1 MSSISDSRAQYSE
14 ALQLDEPRLQA
25 ATSSDQGEVFVI
37 EWLSKAE
44 QALSKADLDTI
55 KASQSAFETA
65 VLKLACPTVAF
76 GKNEDGSITVA
87 ANTAIPRPG
96 RPTRRLLARCVLLLF
111 RRIDSRSLFDFLQN
125 LVRVA
130 GEDAKGKTAER
141 EVRVAALYI
150 LGEVFGSLGQQ
161 IMSLF
166 NDIINVTQKVL
177 KQTSHPVI
185 LRYHALLALQKTL
198 NVAGKSLGDQVGKDL
213 TKALRTALSDR
224 AGAVVRG
231 CADCILAIVQHAQ
244 LITTRN
250 EVENL
255 VSPALKAIES
265 ADFVTKRALSRMI
278 AGLLAST
285 QVEQAP
291 PAPAPSK
298 KTSKKKKE
306 GAPGADDDSDDDDV
320 VVSVAAAAASAP
332 RAMMTPVGMLDQLSS
347 PFLRGS
353 ASRKTRAALLDV
365 YATLFET
372 LGSAW
377 VNTNYAIILK
387 HLIDDLPNHSRGSA
401 LTRADVLNVRT
412 SVSIILR
419 KLIGER
425 MLGEQAQVLAIQEI
439 CVDYLKKWPAVMP
452 EQQPPSKTTLTL
464 ALAEI
469 SGLLV
474 QLGSVPHQVLDA
486 AYDPLIRCLAHPS
499 HSVQI
504 QASWCLKT
512 LCQVS
517 PVHLSPTLAA
527 VLELLNRD
535 LTTLANGGGSV
546 GISQLSKRANG
557 HAKGLAALIS
567 VIPQRPLYTSFAIS
581 SKILSLAIQLLKNSG
596 NHDLSV
602 SAVEIS
608 VAWTLVGSLMSLG
621 PNFVR
626 LHLPQLLI
634 LWRNSLPKPTS
645 KDTAPGPSTRS
656 DAEWS
661 FLLHVRECTL
671 TSILAFLLHNG
682 SSLVTLDTAR
692 RIVALLSNSLAFV
705 DGLAAQNPHLLQ
717 EQTPGSDRSTL
728 SLLDREFLLRRR
740 LFQCLTVLAHNPAM
754 EPMQA
759 GLIKTTI
766 QAFADPDRYIGSS
779 AQAAIAASAGNFT
792 SVWEMADGYAF
803 GVTSLQRD
811 ADSFISD
818 PVDALRA
825 CSATARPDLLNR
837 DHVETQL
844 DALQRRPVLGAAEHD
859 ELFIYSIARAAS
871 SVPSSQDVSHF
882 GGSAEPRESASL
894 SPPGATG
901 VVDAAIQLFTALLP
915 YQERD
920 VQVAAIE
927 AMLAHTKST
936 KLDKNPGR
944 KQAIQ
949 INVAVAI
956 LGALRVATQGGTGA
970 NGKRPSGFNN
980 DRLSSAIKDLLQDAL
995 LQADPALRA
1004 AASEAYGKLA
1014 AVAGSQAL
1022 SSQVQFLVD
1031 QIVGNRD
1038 PDARAGCALA
1048 FGSVYKEVGGLAAG
1062 PLTKTIVNV
1071 LMSLSNDPHP
1081 TVHYNAL
1088 EALHVVVDSA
1098 SLSYSPY
1105 VASTLGML
1113 VKLYMLDTHEPEG
1126 GSAGSVNLRAD
1137 LPAHQAVCRV
1147 VNALI
1152 GVLGPDLQ
1160 ESARVRSLIHCLLS
1174 EFSREADPGVVVES
1188 TKALQHFGLFAAQ
1201 FVDVAAWIEQ
1211 LRQQLTG
1218 KQRTLKLAAT
1228 TAFYQL
1234 VQREALAMS
1243 RIGGDQL
1250 VEEFFGQ
1257 LDEDPKLDGARE
1269 VILSWL
1275 QKTADLAP
1283 SGWIDLC
1290 QRIMSSAPARQNAAD
1305 AASKGKELP
1314 SLATMLQD
1322 EEAAAIDLGN
1332 DTNTVKLNATGG
1344 SRWRTQLFALRCLH
1358 QVFVTVRQAGK
1369 LEHFST
1375 PPGAGEKGQASPQR
1389 RLLMSN
1395 RVVDLIRMAF
1405 TASTSANIEIRLEGL
1420 VVLRDVIESF
1430 KLARDPDFEEALL
1443 LEQHQAPIA
1452 AALTPAFLADSTPEV
1467 LAAAVQVCAVFV
1479 SSGIIKEVSR
1489 MGRILKQLVS
1499 ALDSCMQPSMT
1510 QLGDVKDLSQNA
1522 NAMLKI
1528 AVFTAWAEL
1537 QTASATQSYLVD
1549 VVKPHV
1555 ARIVPYW
1562 IACLREYAKIR
1573 SDPEMDAG
1581 GALGGPGPS
1590 INASLDS
1597 QYAGLAREVVLPYH
1611 ERSWHTILQ
1620 AVTGLLHDNDARALA
1635 AMDGE
1640 TNPATAGSN
1649 AAAPPPKVRSEPC
1662 LFFFVLYGLAFEALA
1677 TRSSNSVESVQE
1689 GKVMRI
1695 SLRAM
1700 TALSKP
1706 QMAGST
1712 LLQDTLFLELCNLWY
1727 RLVMTEPPAV
1737 QISVLETIGG
1747 MAASYGK
1754 LLLSGEDEAAAE
1766 AGKLPNEAKLSQCL
1780 RVVVCVLQ
1788 NVRTTRGSVDEKTA
1802 LLRVAYSAYIGIVG
1816 LYPKAL
1822 QEDLFAVGFYTY
1834 AELLRDETSEQ
1845 DLVGAS
1851 LSSLKDLC
1859 ERSAKSV
1866 KPNSD
1871 ILQRAIHGLL
1881 SQALQHVDDL
1891 RTRAGR
1897 IALNKTKNS
1906 LLAVVVV
1913 LTSIPINIK
1922 VSQAVAEHACY
1933 LIVQKLLTFEEEV
1946 EQWKQTA
1953 AAKGAEPQQLGEGVE
1968 EIGLTAVNCARTVVL
1983 ASSRGNASLLYCVGQ
1998 LLPGLIEFV
2007 CRAGPLIASNP
2018 ANARAGAGGAT
2029 PLTALRGA
2037 LEDVIKTM
2045 AGLISTLP
2053 SEGEFRA
2060 KALGIIL
2067 PTLLIL
2073 LSPSPAAATDL
2084 HTFTVRQLI
2093 TLAGQ
2098 HAAAFKEATASLDVE
2113 RKALLENA
2121 IRTQL
2126 GQASAG
2132 SGSAGAAGST
2142 GGQAAAKQAN
2152 SSIALKSFGS

>member
-1 MSSISDSRAQYSE
+1 MSGTPRTGGQADSQPQYAE
-14 ALQLDEPRLQA
+14 ALELDEARLQT
-25 ATSSDQGEVFVI
+25 ATTSDQGEIFVI

-44 QALSKADLDTI
+44 EALINADVETI
-55 KASQSAFETA
+55 RSAQSSFESA
-65 VLKLACPTVAF
+65 ILKLACPSVSFAKTDD
-76 GKNEDGSITVA
+76 NSITIST
-87 ANTAIPRPG
+87 NTAIPRPG
-96 RPTRRLLARCVLLLF
+96 RPTRRLLARCILVLF
-111 RRIDSRSLFDFLQN
+111 RRIDSRSLFDILQN
-125 LVRVA
+125 LIRVA
-130 GEDAKGKTAER
+130 GEDAKGKTADR

-166 NDIINVTQKVL
+166 NDIINLSQKVF
-177 KQTSHPVI
+177 KQSSHPVI
-185 LRYHALLALQKTL
+185 LRYHALLALTKTL

-213 TKALRTALSDR
+213 IKALRQGLSDR

-231 CADCILAIVQHAQ
+231 CADCLLAITHHAE
-244 LITTRN
+244 LISTRN
-250 EVENL
+250 EVEAL
-255 VSPALKAIES
+255 VSPALKAIET
-265 ADFVTKRALSRMI
+265 ADFVTKRALSRML

-285 QVEQAP
+285 QIEKVPSA
-291 PAPAPSK
+291 PAPAK
-298 KTSKKKKE
+298 KSSKKKKE
-306 GAPGADDDSDDDDV
+306 GAADDDSDDEDIV
-320 VVSVAAAAASAP
+320 PSAAAAAASAP
-332 RAMMTPVGMLDQLSS
+332 RAMMTPIGMLDQLSL
-347 PFLRGS
+347 PFLRSS
-353 ASRKTRAALLDV
+353 AGRRARAAILDV

-377 VNTNYAIILK
+377 VNANYSIILK
-387 HLIDDLPNHSRGSA
+387 HLIDDLPNHSRGSS
-401 LTRADVLNVRT
+401 LTHADVLNVRT
-412 SVSIILR
+412 GVALILR
-419 KLIGER
+419 KLVGER
-425 MLGEQAQVLAIQEI
+425 MLGEQAQVIAIQDI
-439 CVDYLKKWPAVMP
+439 CRDYLKKWPAIMP

-474 QLGSVPHQVLDA
+474 QLGSVPPQVLDA

-499 HSVQI
+499 HSVQV

-517 PVHLSPTLAA
+517 PVHLSPTLSA

-546 GISQLSKRANG
+546 GITQLSKRANG

-581 SKILSLAIQLLKNSG
+581 SKVLSLAIQLLKNSG
-596 NHDLSV
+596 NHDLNV
-602 SAVEIS
+602 STVEIS
-608 VAWTLVGSLMSLG
+608 VAWTLIGSLMSLG

-645 KDTAPGPSTRS
+645 KDMAPGPSTRS
-656 DAEWS
+656 DAEWG

-671 TSILAFLLHNG
+671 SAILAFLFHNG
-682 SSLVTLDTAR
+682 SALVTLDTAR
-692 RIVALLSNSLAFV
+692 RIVALLSNTLAFV
-705 DGLAAQNPHLLQ
+705 DGFAAQNSHLLQ
-717 EQTPGSDRSTL
+717 EYTPMADRDAP

-754 EPMQA
+754 EPMQS
-759 GLIKTTI
+759 GLLKITI

-811 ADSFISD
+811 AEAFVSD
-818 PVDALRA
+818 PVGALRA
-825 CSATARPDLLNR
+825 CDAIARPDLLNR
-837 DHVETQL
+837 DLVETQL
-844 DALQRRPVLGAAEHD
+844 DALQRRPVLGTAEHD
-859 ELFIYSIARAAS
+859 ELFVYSTPRSPTSNAS
-871 SVPSSQDVSHF
+871 LQDAGVS
-882 GGSAEPRESASL
+882 GTTSEPRESAAM
-894 SPPGATG
+894 SPPAATG

-915 YQERD
+915 YQEREA
-920 VQVAAIE
+920 QVVAIE
-927 AMLAHTKST
+927 TMLANTKST

-949 INVAVAI
+949 VNVVVAI

-970 NGKRPSGFNN
+970 NGKRPGGFNN
-980 DRLSSAIKDLLQDAL
+980 DRLSSSIKDLLQDAL
-995 LQADPALRA
+995 LQTDPALRA

-1048 FGSVYKEVGGLAAG
+1048 FGAVYKEVGGLAAG

-1088 EALHVVVDSA
+1088 EALHVVIDSA

-1160 ESARVRSLIHCLLS
+1160 ESIRVRSLIHRLLS
-1174 EFSREADPGVVVES
+1174 EFSRESDPGVVVEA
-1188 TKALQHFGLFAAQ
+1188 TKALQHFGLFAAD
-1201 FVDVAAWIEQ
+1201 FIDVGEWIQQ
-1211 LRQQLTG
+1211 LHRQLTG
-1218 KQRTLKLAAT
+1218 KQRTLKLASIN
-1228 TAFYQL
+1228 AFYQL

-1250 VEEFFGQ
+1250 VEEFFAQ
-1257 LDEDPKLDGARE
+1257 IDEDPKLAGTRE

-1290 QRIMSSAPARQNAAD
+1290 QRIMSSAPPRQTAAD
-1305 AASKGKELP
+1305 ATGKGRDALP

-1332 DTNTVKLNATGG
+1332 ETNVVKLNATGG

-1375 PPGAGEKGQASPQR
+1375 PPGAGVKGQASQQR

-1430 KLARDPDFEEALL
+1430 KLARDPDFEDALL

-1479 SSGIIKEVSR
+1479 SSGVVKEVSR

-1555 ARIVPYW
+1555 PRIVPYW

-1581 GALGGPGPS
+1581 GAADGPGPS

-1611 ERSWHTILQ
+1611 ERSWYMILQ
-1620 AVTGLLHDNDARALA
+1620 AVTGLLHDSDARALA

-1640 TNPATAGSN
+1640 TAPATTASN
-1649 AAAPPPKVRSEPC
+1649 ATANNARSEPC

-1677 TRSSNSVESVQE
+1677 TRSSSSAESLHE
-1689 GKVMRI
+1689 STVMRI

-1700 TALSKP
+1700 TSLSRP
-1706 QMAGST
+1706 QVAGSA
-1712 LLQDTLFLELCNLWY
+1712 LLQDTLFSELCNLWY

-1737 QISVLETIGG
+1737 QVSVLETIGG

-1754 LLLSGEDEAAAE
+1754 LLLSADDQAAAE
-1766 AGKLPNEAKLSQCL
+1766 AGRLPNEAKLSQCL

-1788 NVRTTRGSVDEKTA
+1788 NVRTTRGSVEEKTA
-1802 LLRVAYSAYIGIVG
+1802 LLRVAYSALIGIVG

-1834 AELLRDETSEQ
+1834 AEMLKDETSEQ
-1845 DLVGAS
+1845 DLVSPSLGA
-1851 LSSLKDLC
+1851 LKDLC

-1871 ILQRAIHGLL
+1871 VLQRAIHGFL
-1881 SQALQHVDDL
+1881 SQALQHVEDL
-1891 RTRAGR
+1891 RTRDGR

-1906 LLAVVVV
+1906 LLATVVV
-1913 LTSIPINIK
+1913 LTSIPVNVK

-1933 LIVQKLLTFEEEV
+1933 LIVQKVLQFEEEV
-1946 EQWKQTA
+1946 EQSMQTSQEV
-1953 AAKGAEPQQLGEGVE
+1953 GAGVQE
-1968 EIGLTAVNCARTVVL
+1968 VGLTAVNCARTVVL
-1983 ASSRGNASLLYCVGQ
+1983 ASSRGNAALLYCVGQ

-2007 CRAGPLIASNP
+2007 CRAGPVVVGS
-2018 ANARAGAGGAT
+2018 GAKVGTSGAMVV
-2029 PLTALRGA
+2029 LKGA
-2037 LEDVIKTM
+2037 VEDVIKTF
-2045 AGLISTLP
+2045 AGLIAVLP
-2053 SEGEFRA
+2053 NEGEFRA
-2060 KALGIIL
+2060 KALAIVL
-2067 PTLLIL
+2067 PTLVVL
-2073 LSPSPAAATDL
+2073 LSPNAVTEL

-2098 HAAAFKEATASLDVE
+2098 HAAAFKEATASLDAE
-2113 RKALLENA
+2113 RRALLESA
-2121 IRTQL
+2121 IRAQL
-2126 GQASAG
+2126 GQSAG
-2132 SGSAGAAGST
+2132 GNAAGAAG
-2142 GGQAAAKQAN
+2142 GAAAGKQPA

>member
-1 MSSISDSRAQYSE
+1 MQSALRAGAEIESQAQYAE
-14 ALQLDEPRLQA
+14 ALELDESRLQS
-25 ATSSDQGEVFVI
+25 ATTSDQGEIFVI

-44 QALSKADLDTI
+44 QALTKADVDTI
-55 KASQSAFETA
+55 RSYQNSFESAI
-65 VLKLACPTVAF
+65 LKLACPSVSF
-76 GKNEDGSITVA
+76 GKTDDMAIVITSNA
-87 ANTAIPRPG
+87 AIPRPG
-96 RPTRRLLARCVLLLF
+96 RPTRRLLARCILVLF
-111 RRIDSRSLFDFLQN
+111 RRIDSRSLFDILQN
-125 LVRVA
+125 LIRVA
-130 GEDAKGKTAER
+130 AEDAKGKTPER

-166 NDIINVTQKVL
+166 NEIINLTQRVF

-185 LRYHALLALQKTL
+185 LRYHALITLQKTL

-213 TKALRTALSDR
+213 IKALRQGLSDR

-231 CADCILAIVQHAQ
+231 SADCILAIVLHAQ
-244 LITTRN
+244 LITTRT
-250 EVENL
+250 EVETL

-265 ADFVTKRALSRMI
+265 ADFVTKRALSRML

-285 QVEQAP
+285 QIEQAP
-291 PAPAPSK
+291 PASVPAK
-298 KTSKKKKE
+298 KSSKKKKE
-306 GAPGADDDSDDDDV
+306 GTADDDSDDEDPIP
-320 VVSVAAAAASAP
+320 SAAAAAASAP
-332 RAMMTPVGMLDQLSS
+332 RAMLTPIGMLDQLSL

-353 ASRKTRAALLDV
+353 TGSKGRSALLDV

-372 LGSAW
+372 LGSSWINA
-377 VNTNYAIILK
+377 NYAVILK
-387 HLIDDLPNHSRGSA
+387 HLIDDLPNHYRGSS

-412 SVSIILR
+412 GVSLILR

-439 CVDYLKKWPAVMP
+439 CRDYLRKWPALMP
-452 EQQPPSKTTLTL
+452 EQQPPSKTTLSL

-474 QLGSVPHQVLDA
+474 QLGSVPPQVLDA

-499 HSVQI
+499 HSVQV
-504 QASWCLKT
+504 QAAWCLKT

-535 LTTLANGGGSV
+535 LTTLANRGGSV

-557 HAKGLAALIS
+557 HAQGLAALIS

-581 SKILSLAIQLLKNSG
+581 SKVLSLAIQLLKNSG
-596 NHDLSV
+596 NHDLNV
-602 SAVEIS
+602 SSIEIS

-645 KDTAPGPSTRS
+645 KDTAPGPSSRS

-661 FLLHVRECTL
+661 FLLLVRERTL
-671 TSILAFLLHNG
+671 SSILAFMLHNG
-682 SSLVTLDTAR
+682 SSLITLDTAR
-692 RIVALLSNSLAFV
+692 RLVALLSNTLAFA
-705 DGLAAQNPHLLQ
+705 DGFAAQNPHLLQ
-717 EQTPGSDRSTL
+717 EYTPAAESDTL

-811 ADSFISD
+811 AQTFVSD

-825 CSATARPDLLNR
+825 CSLIAQPDLLNR
-837 DHVETQL
+837 DLVETQL

-859 ELFIYSIARAAS
+859 PLFLYSTPRS
-871 SVPSSQDVSHF
+871 STSQQPGVSSNPV
-882 GGSAEPRESASL
+882 EPRESAAL
-894 SPPGATG
+894 SPPAPTG
-901 VVDAAIQLFTALLP
+901 VVDAAIQLFTSLLP

-920 VQVAAIE
+920 IQVAAIE

-944 KQAIQ
+944 KQAVQ
-949 INVAVAI
+949 INVVVAI
-956 LGALRVATQGGTGA
+956 LGALRVAVQGGTGA
-970 NGKRPSGFNN
+970 NGKRPSGFSN

-1088 EALHVVVDSA
+1088 EALHVVIDSA

-1160 ESARVRSLIHCLLS
+1160 ESTRVRSLVHCLLS
-1174 EFSREADPGVVVES
+1174 EFSRESDPGVVVES
-1188 TKALQHFGLFAAQ
+1188 TRALQHFGLFAAQ

-1211 LRQQLTG
+1211 LRKQLTG
-1218 KQRTLKLAAT
+1218 KQRTLKLAAIN
-1228 TAFYQL
+1228 AFYQL

-1250 VEEFFGQ
+1250 VEEFFAQ
-1257 LDEDPKLDGARE
+1257 LDEDPQLDGARE

-1290 QRIMSSAPARQNAAD
+1290 QRIMSSVPSHSKGIDAAD
-1305 AASKGKELP
+1305 KGKDALP

-1332 DTNTVKLNATGG
+1332 ESNAVKLNATGG

-1375 PPGAGEKGQASPQR
+1375 PPGAGEKGQALPQR

-1405 TASTSANIEIRLEGL
+1405 TASTSANVEIRLEGL

-1430 KLARDPDFEEALL
+1430 KLARDPDFEDALL

-1479 SSGIIKEVSR
+1479 SSGVIKEVSR

-1499 ALDSCMQPSMT
+1499 ALESCMQPSMT

-1555 ARIVPYW
+1555 TRIVPYW

-1581 GALGGPGPS
+1581 GAPDGPGPS
-1590 INASLDS
+1590 INPSLDS

-1611 ERSWHTILQ
+1611 ERSWYTILQ
-1620 AVTGLLHDNDARALA
+1620 AVTGLLHDNDARAFA
-1635 AMDGE
+1635 ALDGE
-1640 TNPATAGSN
+1640 TTPATAGPNTTASN
-1649 AAAPPPKVRSEPC
+1649 ARSEPC

-1677 TRSSNSVESVQE
+1677 TRSSGSVESLQQ
-1689 GKVMRI
+1689 GTVMRI

-1700 TALSKP
+1700 TSLSRP
-1706 QMAGST
+1706 QVAGSA
-1712 LLQDTLFLELCNLWY
+1712 LLQDTLFSELCNLWY

-1737 QISVLETIGG
+1737 QVSVLETIGG
-1747 MAASYGK
+1747 MAASYGR
-1754 LLLSGEDEAAAE
+1754 LLLSADDQAAAE

-1788 NVRTTRGSVDEKTA
+1788 NVRTTRGSVEEKTT

-1816 LYPKAL
+1816 LYAKAL
-1822 QEDLFAVGFYTY
+1822 QEDLFAVGFYTF
-1834 AELLRDETSEQ
+1834 AEMLKDETSEQ
-1845 DLVGAS
+1845 DLVGPT
-1851 LSSLKDLC
+1851 LGSLKDLC
-1859 ERSAKSV
+1859 ERSAKSIR
-1866 KPNSD
+1866 PDSD
-1871 ILQRAIHGLL
+1871 VLQRAIHGFL

-1897 IALNKTKNS
+1897 IALNKTINS
-1906 LLAVVVV
+1906 LLATVVV

-1933 LIVQKLLTFEEEV
+1933 LIVQKVLQFEEEV
-1946 EQWKQTA
+1946 EQSMQTS
-1953 AAKGAEPQQLGEGVE
+1953 QQLAPGVQE
-1968 EIGLTAVNCARTVVL
+1968 TGLTAVNCARTIVL
-1983 ASSRGNASLLYCVGQ
+1983 ACSRGNPALLYCVGQ

-2007 CRAGPLIASNP
+2007 CRAGPVV
-2018 ANARAGAGGAT
+2018 AGSQAKSESGAMV
-2029 PLTALRGA
+2029 ALRGA
-2037 LEDVIKTM
+2037 VEDAIKTF
-2045 AGLISTLP
+2045 AGLISVLP

-2060 KALGIIL
+2060 KALAIVL
-2067 PTLLIL
+2067 PTLVVL
-2073 LSPSPAAATDL
+2073 LSPAAVTDL
-2084 HTFTVRQLI
+2084 HMFTVRQLI

-2098 HAAAFKEATASLDVE
+2098 HAAAFKEATASLDAE

-2121 IRTQL
+2121 IRAQL
-2126 GQASAG
+2126 EAG
-2132 SGSAGAAGST
+2132 SRGGAIAVATNKQST
-2142 GGQAAAKQAN
+2142 P
-2152 SSIALKSFGS
+2152 SSIVLKSFGA

>member
-1 MSSISDSRAQYSE
+1 MSSTTQASDSQSQYSD

-25 ATSSDQGEVFVI
+25 ATSSDQGEIFVI

-44 QALSKADLDTI
+44 QALARAELDTI
-55 KASQSAFETA
+55 KSQQSAFEA
-65 VLKLACPTVAF
+65 ALLKLACPSVTL
-76 GKNEDGSITVA
+76 GKADDNAITITP
-87 ANTAIPRPG
+87 NTAVPRPG

-111 RRIDSRSLFDFLQN
+111 RRIDSRSLFDLLQN

-130 GEDAKGKTAER
+130 GEETKAKTAER

-166 NDIINVTQKVL
+166 NDIVNLTQRVF
-177 KQTSHPVI
+177 KQASHPVI
-185 LRYHALLALQKTL
+185 LRYHALLTLQKTL

-213 TKALRTALSDR
+213 IKALRQGLSDR

-231 CADCILAIVQHAQ
+231 CADGILAIVHHAQ
-244 LITTRN
+244 LITSRN

-255 VSPALKAIES
+255 LSPALKAIES
-265 ADFVTKRALSRMI
+265 ADFVTKRTLSRMI

-285 QVEQAP
+285 QIEQTP
-291 PAPAPSK
+291 PAPAPAK
-298 KTSKKKKE
+298 KSAKKKRE
-306 GAPGADDDSDDDDV
+306 GAAGADDDSDDQDLAP
-320 VVSVAAAAASAP
+320 SAAAAAASAP
-332 RAMMTPVGMLDQLSS
+332 RAMMTPVGMLDQLSL
-347 PFLRGS
+347 PFLRSSTG
-353 ASRKTRAALLDV
+353 RKARAALLDV

-377 VNTNYAIILK
+377 VNANYAAILK
-387 HLIDDLPNHSRGSA
+387 HLIDDLPNHSRGSS

-412 SVSIILR
+412 GVTIILR

-439 CVDYLKKWPAVMP
+439 CLDYLKKWPAVMP
-452 EQQPPSKTTLTL
+452 EQQPPSKTSLTL
-464 ALAEI
+464 ALTEI

-474 QLGSVPHQVLDA
+474 QLGSVPPQVLDA

-517 PVHLSPTLAA
+517 PTHLSPTLAA

-535 LTTLANGGGSV
+535 LTTLANGGGSL
-546 GISQLSKRANG
+546 GIAQLSKRANG

-581 SKILSLAIQLLKNSG
+581 SKVLSLAIQLLKNSG
-596 NHDLSV
+596 NHDLHV

-645 KDTAPGPSTRS
+645 KDTSPGPSTRS

-671 TSILAFLLHNG
+671 TSVLAFLLHNG

-692 RIVALLSNSLAFV
+692 RIVALLSNTLAFV
-705 DGLAAQNPHLLQ
+705 DGFAAQNPHLLQ
-717 EQTPGSDRSTL
+717 EHTPGADRSTL

-759 GLIKTTI
+759 GLVKTTI

-811 ADSFISD
+811 AETFVSD

-825 CSATARPDLLNR
+825 CSATARTDMLNR
-837 DHVETQL
+837 DLVETQL

-859 ELFIYSIARAAS
+859 ELFLYSKARAS
-871 SVPSSQDVSHF
+871 SSSPASQDSGHF
-882 GGSAEPRESASL
+882 GSSTELRESAAL
-894 SPPGATG
+894 SPPAATG

-920 VQVAAIE
+920 TQVAAIE
-927 AMLAHTKST
+927 TMLAHTKST
-936 KLDKNPGR
+936 KLDRNPGR

-956 LGALRVATQGGTGA
+956 LGALRVAIQGGTGA
-970 NGKRPSGFNN
+970 NGRRPSGFNN

-1160 ESARVRSLIHCLLS
+1160 ESARVRSLVHCLLS
-1174 EFSREADPGVVVES
+1174 EFSHESDPGVVVES

-1201 FVDVAAWIEQ
+1201 FVDVAAWIGQ
-1211 LRQQLTG
+1211 LRKQLAA
-1218 KQRTLKLAAT
+1218 KQRTLKLAAI

-1250 VEEFFGQ
+1250 VEEFFAQ

-1269 VILSWL
+1269 VIISWL

-1290 QRIMSSAPARQNAAD
+1290 QRIMSAAPSRQNATD
-1305 AASKGKELP
+1305 AASNGKDALP

-1332 DTNTVKLNATGG
+1332 DTNAVKLNATGG

-1358 QVFVTVRQAGK
+1358 QVFVTVRNAGK

-1405 TASTSANIEIRLEGL
+1405 TASTSANTEIRLEGL

-1430 KLARDPDFEEALL
+1430 KLARDPDFEEAPL

-1479 SSGIIKEVSR
+1479 SSGVIKEVSR

-1581 GALGGPGPS
+1581 GAPGGPGPS

-1597 QYAGLAREVVLPYH
+1597 QYAGLAREVVLPYY
-1611 ERSWHTILQ
+1611 ERSWHAILQ

-1640 TNPATAGSN
+1640 TAPAASDAN
-1649 AAAPPPKVRSEPC
+1649 AAAPKARSEPC

-1677 TRSSNSVESVQE
+1677 TRSSSSVESAQE

-1706 QMAGST
+1706 QVAGSA
-1712 LLQDTLFLELCNLWY
+1712 LLQDTLFSELCNLWY

-1737 QISVLETIGG
+1737 QVSVLETIGG

-1754 LLLSGEDEAAAE
+1754 LLLSADDEAAAE

-1788 NVRTTRGSVDEKTA
+1788 NVRTTRGSVEEKTA

-1816 LYPKAL
+1816 LYPRAL
-1822 QEDLFAVGFYTY
+1822 QEDLFAVGFYSY
-1834 AELLRDETSEQ
+1834 AEMLKDETSEQ
-1845 DLVGAS
+1845 DLVGPS
-1851 LSSLKDLC
+1851 LGSLKDLC

-1871 ILQRAIHGLL
+1871 VLQRAIHGFL

-1922 VSQAVAEHACY
+1922 VSQPVAEHACY
-1933 LIVQKLLTFEEEV
+1933 LIVQKLLHFEEEV

-1953 AAKGAEPQQLGEGVE
+1953 GTQGAEPQQLGEGVE

-2007 CRAGPLIASNP
+2007 CRAGPLVASSSSNAKLP
-2018 ANARAGAGGAT
+2018 AGT
-2029 PLTALRGA
+2029 PVAQLRGA
-2037 LEDVIKTM
+2037 LEDVIKTFS
-2045 AGLISTLP
+2045 GLVSTLP

-2060 KALGIIL
+2060 KALAIIL
-2067 PTLLIL
+2067 PTLLVL
-2073 LSPSPAAATDL
+2073 LSPSNVTEL

-2093 TLAGQ
+2093 ALAGQ
-2098 HAAAFKEATASLDVE
+2098 HAAAFKEATAALDGE

-2121 IRTQL
+2121 IRAQL
-2126 GQASAG
+2126 GQGAAASA
-2132 SGSAGAAGST
+2132 AVGAAA
-2142 GGQAAAKQAN
+2142 GGQSGTKQAA

>member
-1 MSSISDSRAQYSE
+1 MASTRAMGGQAEPYTQAQHAD
-14 ALQLDEPRLQA
+14 ALQLDEVRLQA

-37 EWLSKAE
+37 EWLAKAE
-44 QALSKADLDTI
+44 QALTNADVDTI
-55 KASQSAFETA
+55 KSVQSSFEAA
-65 VLKLACPTVAF
+65 VLKLACPSVTF
-76 GKNEDGSITVA
+76 GKGDDPAIVIA

-111 RRIDSRSLFDFLQN
+111 RRIDSRSLFDMLQN
-125 LVRVA
+125 LLRVA
-130 GEDAKGKTAER
+130 GEDTKGKTAER

-150 LGEVFGSLGQQ
+150 LGEVFGALGQQ

-166 NDIINVTQKVL
+166 NELIIVTQRVF
-177 KQTSHPVI
+177 KQASHPVI
-185 LRYHALLALQKTL
+185 LRYHALLTLQKTL
-198 NVAGKSLGDQVGKDL
+198 QVAGKSLGDQSGKDL
-213 TKALRTALSDR
+213 IKALRQALADR

-231 CADCILAIVQHAQ
+231 SAECLLAIVQNAQ

-250 EVENL
+250 EVETL
-255 VSPALKAIES
+255 LAPALKSIES
-265 ADFVTKRALSRMI
+265 ADFVTKRALSRII
-278 AGLLAST
+278 AGLLAAT
-285 QVEQAP
+285 QIEQAP
-291 PAPAPSK
+291 PAPPTTK
-298 KTSKKKKE
+298 KTAKKNKD
-306 GAPGADDDSDDDDV
+306 GAQAADDDSDDDDAV
-320 VVSVAAAAASAP
+320 GSAAAAASAH
-332 RAMMTPVGMLDQLSS
+332 RAMMTPVGMLDQLSL
-347 PFLRGS
+347 PFLRS
-353 ASRKTRAALLDV
+353 SSSRKTRAALLDV
-365 YATLFET
+365 YATLFES
-372 LGSAW
+372 LGASW
-377 VNTNYAIILK
+377 VVANYTVILK
-387 HLIDDLPNHSRGSA
+387 HLIDDLPNHSRGSS
-401 LTRADVLNVRT
+401 LSRADVLNVRT
-412 SVSIILR
+412 GVTVILR
-419 KLIGER
+419 KLVGER

-439 CVDYLKKWPAVMP
+439 STNYLKRWPAVMP
-452 EQQPPSKTTLTL
+452 DQQPPSKTTLTL
-464 ALAEI
+464 ALAEVA
-469 SGLLV
+469 GLLV
-474 QLGSVPHQVLDA
+474 QLGSVPPQVLDV

-499 HSVQI
+499 HSVQTH
-504 QASWCLKT
+504 AAWCLKT
-512 LCQVS
+512 LCQVA
-517 PVHLSPTLAA
+517 PIHLSSTLTA

-535 LTTLANGGGSV
+535 LTTLTNGSASIGAA
-546 GISQLSKRANG
+546 QLSKRANG

-567 VIPQRPLYTSFAIS
+567 IVPQRPLYTSFAIS
-581 SKILSLAIQLLKNSG
+581 SKVLSLAIQLLKNSG
-596 NHDLSV
+596 NHDLAV
-602 SAVEIS
+602 SSVEIS
-608 VAWTLVGSLMSLG
+608 VAWTLIASLMSLG

-656 DAEWS
+656 DAES
-661 FLLHVRECTL
+661 AFLLHVRERTL
-671 TSILAFLLHNG
+671 SSILAFLLHNG
-682 SSLVTLDTAR
+682 STLVTLDTAR
-692 RIVALLSNSLAFV
+692 RIVALLSNALAFA
-705 DGLAAQNPHLLQ
+705 DGFVAQNPHLLQ
-717 EQTPGSDRSTL
+717 EHTPGAGRSAL

-740 LFQCLTVLAHNPAM
+740 LFQCLAVLAQNPAM

-759 GLIKTTI
+759 GLIKSTI
-766 QAFADPDRYIGSS
+766 QVFADPDRYIGSS

-811 ADSFISD
+811 AETFVSD
-818 PVDALRA
+818 PVDALNA
-825 CSATARPDLLNR
+825 CSATARIDLLNR
-837 DHVETQL
+837 DLIEVQL

-859 ELFIYSIARAAS
+859 ELFLYSAVR
-871 SVPSSQDVSHF
+871 PSTTSQTSTDPSRLGSHL
-882 GGSAEPRESASL
+882 ELRESARL
-894 SPPGATG
+894 SPPAATG
-901 VVDAAIQLFTALLP
+901 VVDAAIQLFTVLLP

-936 KLDKNPGR
+936 KLDRNPGR

-949 INVAVAI
+949 VNVVVAI
-956 LGALRVATQGGTGA
+956 LGALRVAVQGGAGA

-980 DRLSSAIKDLLQDAL
+980 DRLSASIKDLLQDAL

-1098 SLSYSPY
+1098 GLSYSPY

-1160 ESARVRSLIHCLLS
+1160 ESARVRGLIHCLLS
-1174 EFSREADPGVVVES
+1174 EFAHESDAGVVVES
-1188 TKALQHFGLFAAQ
+1188 TKALQHFNLFAAQ
-1201 FVDVAAWIEQ
+1201 FVDIAAWIAQ
-1211 LRQQLTG
+1211 LRTQLNG

-1250 VEEFFGQ
+1250 VEEFFAQ

-1269 VILSWL
+1269 VIISWL
-1275 QKTADLAP
+1275 HKTADLAP

-1290 QRIMSSAPARQNAAD
+1290 QRIMSSAPARQTPSD
-1305 AASKGKELP
+1305 ASKRKDAQP

-1322 EEAAAIDLGN
+1322 EEAATIDLGA
-1332 DTNTVKLNATGG
+1332 DTNAVKLNATGG
-1344 SRWRTQLFALRCLH
+1344 SRWRTQLFALQCLH
-1358 QVFVTVRQAGK
+1358 QVFVTVHNAGK
-1369 LEHFST
+1369 HEHFST
-1375 PPGAGEKGQASPQR
+1375 PSGARNDAASPQR
-1389 RLLMSN
+1389 RLLMSS

-1420 VVLRDVIESF
+1420 VVLRDVIEAF

-1467 LAAAVQVCAVFV
+1467 LAAAVEVCAVFV
-1479 SSGIIKEVSR
+1479 SSGVVKEVSR

-1499 ALDSCMQPSMT
+1499 ALDSCMQPSMA

-1555 ARIVPYW
+1555 ARMAPYW

-1581 GALGGPGPS
+1581 GAPGGPGPS

-1611 ERSWHTILQ
+1611 ERSWHKILQ
-1620 AVTGLLHDNDARALA
+1620 AVTGLLSDNDGVVLA
-1635 AMDGE
+1635 AMDGG
-1640 TNPATAGSN
+1640 TSLSTATAPG
-1649 AAAPPPKVRSEPC
+1649 AAAPKARSEPC

-1677 TRSSNSVESVQE
+1677 TRSSTSIETAHE
-1689 GKVMRI
+1689 GQVLRI

-1706 QMAGST
+1706 QVAGSA
-1712 LLQDTLFLELCNLWY
+1712 LLQEALFSELCNLWY

-1754 LLLSGEDEAAAE
+1754 LLLSAEDEAAAE
-1766 AGKLPNEAKLSQCL
+1766 AGKLPGEAKLSQCL

-1788 NVRTTRGSVDEKTA
+1788 HVRTTRGTVDDKAA

-1816 LYPKAL
+1816 LYPKAV

-1834 AELLRDETSEQ
+1834 AEMLRDETSEH
-1845 DLVGAS
+1845 DIVGAA
-1851 LSSLKDLC
+1851 LSPLKDLC
-1859 ERSAKSV
+1859 ERSARSV
-1866 KPNSD
+1866 KPGSD
-1871 ILQRAIHGLL
+1871 VLQRAVHGFL

-1891 RTRAGR
+1891 RTRSGR
-1897 IALNKTKNS
+1897 VALNKTKNS
-1906 LLAVVVV
+1906 LLSVVVV
-1913 LTSIPINIK
+1913 LTSIPVNVK

-1933 LIVQKLLTFEEEV
+1933 LIVQKLLRFEEEV
-1946 EQWKQTA
+1946 EQLQQTRS
-1953 AAKGAEPQQLGEGVE
+1953 EDVLPEGVE

-1983 ASSRGNASLLYCVGQ
+1983 ASSRGNAALLYCVGQ
-1998 LLPGLIEFV
+1998 LLPGLIEFI
-2007 CRAGPLIASNP
+2007 CRAGPLVASS
-2018 ANARAGAGGAT
+2018 AAGART
-2029 PLTALRGA
+2029 PLAALRGA
-2037 LEDVIKTM
+2037 VEDVIKTFT
-2045 AGLISTLP
+2045 GLVATLP
-2053 SEGEFRA
+2053 AEGDFRA
-2060 KALGIIL
+2060 RALGIIM
-2067 PTLLIL
+2067 PTLLVL
-2073 LSPSPAAATDL
+2073 LSPSAAAGTPGADM
-2084 HTFTVRQLI
+2084 HVFTTRQLI
-2093 TLAGQ
+2093 TLAAQ
-2098 HAAAFKEATASLDVE
+2098 HAAAFKEATAALAPE
-2113 RKALLENA
+2113 RRTALETAVRAQLSA
-2121 IRTQL
+2121 GTQPS
-2126 GQASAG
+2126 ASAT
-2132 SGSAGAAGST
+2132 AAGKKDQ
-2142 GGQAAAKQAN
+2142 QA
-2152 SSIALKSFGS
+2152 SIALKSFGA

>member
-1 MSSISDSRAQYSE
+1 MSSASQAVGQTESQSQYSK
-14 ALQLDEPRLQA
+14 ALELDEARLQA
-25 ATSSDQGEVFVI
+25 ATASDQGDVFVI

-44 QALSKADLDTI
+44 QALIQADVDTI
-55 KASQSAFETA
+55 KSSQSSFEA
-65 VLKLACPTVAF
+65 AILKLACPSVTLA
-76 GKNEDGSITVA
+76 KSDDNSITVA
-87 ANTAIPRPG
+87 PNAAIPRPG
-96 RPTRRLLARCVLLLF
+96 RPTRRLLARCILVLF
-111 RRIDSRSLFDFLQN
+111 RRIDSRSLFDVLQN
-125 LVRVA
+125 LIRVA

-166 NDIINVTQKVL
+166 NDIINITQKVF
-177 KQTSHPVI
+177 KQSSHPVI
-185 LRYHALLALQKTL
+185 LRYHALLALQNTL

-213 TKALRTALSDR
+213 IKALRQGLSDH

-231 CADCILAIVQHAQ
+231 CADCILAIVHHAQ
-244 LITTRN
+244 LITSRN

-265 ADFVTKRALSRMI
+265 ADFVTKRALSRML

-285 QVEQAP
+285 QIEQAP
-291 PAPAPSK
+291 PAPAPTK

-306 GAPGADDDSDDDDV
+306 GAADDDSDDDDAAT
-320 VVSVAAAAASAP
+320 SAAAAAASAP
-332 RAMMTPVGMLDQLSS
+332 RAMMTPVGMLDQLSL
-347 PFLRGS
+347 PFLRSSTG
-353 ASRKTRAALLDV
+353 RKARAALLDV
-365 YATLFET
+365 YASLFET

-377 VNTNYAIILK
+377 VNTNYAAILK
-387 HLIDDLPNHSRGSA
+387 HLIDDLPNHSRGSS
-401 LTRADVLNVRT
+401 LTRADLLNVRT
-412 SVSIILR
+412 GVSLILR
-419 KLIGER
+419 KLVGER

-439 CVDYLKKWPAVMP
+439 CFGYLKKWPAVMP
-452 EQQPPSKTTLTL
+452 EQQPLSKTTLSL

-474 QLGSVPHQVLDA
+474 QLGSVPPQVLDA

-499 HSVQI
+499 YSVQV

-535 LTTLANGGGSV
+535 LTTLANGGGSI
-546 GISQLSKRANG
+546 GITQLSKRANG

-581 SKILSLAIQLLKNSG
+581 SKVLSLAIQLLKNSG

-608 VAWTLVGSLMSLG
+608 VAWTLVGSLTSLG

-656 DAEWS
+656 DAEWG

-671 TSILAFLLHNG
+671 TSIFAFLLHNG

-692 RIVALLSNSLAFV
+692 RLVALLSNTLAFV
-705 DGLAAQNPHLLQ
+705 DGFAAQNPHLLQ
-717 EQTPGSDRSTL
+717 EHTPGADRSTL

-740 LFQCLTVLAHNPAM
+740 LLQCLTVLASNPAI

-766 QAFADPDRYIGSS
+766 QTFADPDRYIGSS

-811 ADSFISD
+811 AETFVSD
-818 PVDALRA
+818 PVRGLAA
-825 CSATARPDLLNR
+825 SSAIARPDLLNR
-837 DHVETQL
+837 DLVETQL

-859 ELFIYSIARAAS
+859 ELFLYSTARTSAS
-871 SVPSSQDVSHF
+871 GRASQDSNSS
-882 GGSAEPRESASL
+882 GGAAEHPESAIL
-894 SPPGATG
+894 SPPAATG
-901 VVDAAIQLFTALLP
+901 VVDAGIQLFTALFP

-927 AMLAHTKST
+927 AMLAHSRST

-949 INVAVAI
+949 VNIVVAI
-956 LGALRVATQGGTGA
+956 LGALRVAVQGGTGA

-980 DRLSSAIKDLLQDAL
+980 DRLSSTIKDLLQDAL

-1048 FGSVYKEVGGLAAG
+1048 FGAVYKEVGGLAAG

-1088 EALHVVVDSA
+1088 EALHVVIDSA

-1160 ESARVRSLIHCLLS
+1160 ESARVRSLTHCLLY
-1174 EFSREADPGVVVES
+1174 EFSRETDPGVIVES
-1188 TKALQHFGLFAAQ
+1188 TKALQHFGLFAPQ
-1201 FVDVAAWIEQ
+1201 YVDVASWIAQ
-1211 LRQQLTG
+1211 LRKQLTG

-1228 TAFYQL
+1228 NAFYQL

-1250 VEEFFGQ
+1250 VEEFFAQ

-1275 QKTADLAP
+1275 QRTADLAP

-1290 QRIMSSAPARQNAAD
+1290 QRIMSSVPNRSTAD
-1305 AASKGKELP
+1305 AAAKGKEALP
-1314 SLATMLQD
+1314 SLTTMLQD
-1322 EEAAAIDLGN
+1322 EEAAAIDLGT
-1332 DTNTVKLNATGG
+1332 DTNAVKLNATGG

-1375 PPGAGEKGQASPQR
+1375 PPGAGEKGQASSQR

-1405 TASTSANIEIRLEGL
+1405 SASTSANIEIRLEGL

-1430 KLARDPDFEEALL
+1430 RLARDPDFEEALL

-1467 LAAAVQVCAVFV
+1467 LASAVQVCAIFV
-1479 SSGIIKEVSR
+1479 SSGVIKEVSR

-1499 ALDSCMQPSMT
+1499 ALDSCMQSSMT

-1537 QTASATQSYLVD
+1537 QTASATQKYLED

-1581 GALGGPGPS
+1581 GAPGGPGPS

-1611 ERSWHTILQ
+1611 ERSWYTILQ
-1620 AVTGLLHDNDARALA
+1620 AVTGLLHDSDARALA

-1640 TNPATAGSN
+1640 TVPATAGSN
-1649 AAAPPPKVRSEPC
+1649 ATAPKARSEPC

-1677 TRSSNSVESVQE
+1677 TRSSSSVESVQE

-1706 QMAGST
+1706 EVAGSA
-1712 LLQDTLFLELCNLWY
+1712 LLQDTLFSELCNLWY

-1737 QISVLETIGG
+1737 QVSVLETIGG

-1754 LLLSGEDEAAAE
+1754 LLLTADDEAAAQ
-1766 AGKLPNEAKLSQCL
+1766 AGKLPSEAKLSQCL

-1788 NVRTTRGSVDEKTA
+1788 NARTTRGTVEEKSA

-1834 AELLRDETSEQ
+1834 AEMLKDETSEQ
-1845 DLVGAS
+1845 DLVGSS
-1851 LSSLKDLC
+1851 LGSLKDLC

-1871 ILQRAIHGLL
+1871 VLQRAIHGFL

-1913 LTSIPINIK
+1913 LTSIPVNVKI
-1922 VSQAVAEHACY
+1922 SQAVAEHACY
-1933 LIVQKLLTFEEEV
+1933 LIVQKVLQFEEEV
-1946 EQWKQTA
+1946 EQWKQTNQ
-1953 AAKGAEPQQLGEGVE
+1953 AKSADAQPLGEGVE

-1983 ASSRGNASLLYCVGQ
+1983 ASSRGNAALLYCVGQ
-1998 LLPGLIEFV
+1998 LLPGLIEVV
-2007 CRAGPLIASNP
+2007 CRAGPLVASSTP
-2018 ANARAGAGGAT
+2018 RAGAT
-2029 PLTALRGA
+2029 PMTALRSA
-2037 LEDVIKTM
+2037 LEDVIKTF
-2045 AGLISTLP
+2045 AGLVAVLP

-2060 KALGIIL
+2060 QALAIIL
-2067 PTLLIL
+2067 PTLLVL
-2073 LSPSPAAATDL
+2073 LSPSSVTEL
-2084 HTFTVRQLI
+2084 HMFTVRQLI

-2098 HAAAFKEATASLDVE
+2098 HAAAFKEATAALDAE
-2113 RKALLENA
+2113 RRAVLENA
-2121 IRTQL
+2121 IRAQL
-2126 GQASAG
+2126 GQAAAVSGGAG
-2132 SGSAGAAGST
+2132 PAVGAAV
-2142 GGQAAAKQAN
+2142 KQPA

>member
-1 MSSISDSRAQYSE
+1 MSSSSDSQAQYSE

-44 QALSKADLDTI
+44 QALTKADVDTI
-55 KASQSAFETA
+55 KSSQSAFEAA

-87 ANTAIPRPG
+87 PNTAVPRPG
-96 RPTRRLLARCVLLLF
+96 RPTRRLLARCVLLIF
-111 RRIDSRSLFDFLQN
+111 RRIDSRSLFDLLQN
-125 LVRVA
+125 LGRVA

-166 NDIINVTQKVL
+166 NDIINLTQKVL
-177 KQTSHPVI
+177 KQASHPVI

-213 TKALRTALSDR
+213 IKSLRQGLSDR

-231 CADCILAIVQHAQ
+231 CADCILAVAQHAQ

-255 VSPALKAIES
+255 VSTALKAIET
-265 ADFVTKRALSRMI
+265 ADFVTKRALSRAI

-285 QVEQAP
+285 QVKQAP

-306 GAPGADDDSDDDDV
+306 GAAGADDDSDDDDA
-320 VVSVAAAAASAP
+320 VVSAAAAAASAP
-332 RAMMTPVGMLDQLSS
+332 RAMMTPVGMLDQLSL

-353 ASRKTRAALLDV
+353 ANRKTRAALLDV

-387 HLIDDLPNHSRGSA
+387 HLIDDLPNHSRGSSLA
-401 LTRADVLNVRT
+401 RADVLIVRIGV
-412 SVSIILR
+412 SVILR
-419 KLIGER
+419 KLIGEH

-474 QLGSVPHQVLDA
+474 QLGSVPPQVLDA

-517 PVHLSPTLAA
+517 PVHLSPTLAS

-546 GISQLSKRANG
+546 GIGQLSKRANG

-581 SKILSLAIQLLKNSG
+581 SKVLSLAIQLLKNSG

-608 VAWTLVGSLMSLG
+608 VAWTLVDSLMSLG

-645 KDTAPGPSTRS
+645 KDTEPGPSIRS

-682 SSLVTLDTAR
+682 STLVTLDTAR

-705 DGLAAQNPHLLQ
+705 DAFAAQNPHLLQ

-811 ADSFISD
+811 AECFVSD

-825 CSATARPDLLNR
+825 CSATTRADLLNR
-837 DHVETQL
+837 DFVETQL

-859 ELFIYSIARAAS
+859 ELFIYSTARTSS
-871 SVPSSQDVSHF
+871 SVPSSQDAPHL
-882 GGSAEPRESASL
+882 GASAEPRESAAL

-920 VQVAAIE
+920 IQVAAIE

-949 INVAVAI
+949 TNVAVAI

-1071 LMSLSNDPHP
+1071 LMSLSSDPHP

-1088 EALHVVVDSA
+1088 AALRIVVDSA

-1211 LRQQLTG
+1211 LRRQLAG

-1250 VEEFFGQ
+1250 VEEFFAQ

-1290 QRIMSSAPARQNAAD
+1290 QRIMSAAPYRQNATD
-1305 AASKGKELP
+1305 AAAKGKELP

-1344 SRWRTQLFALRCLH
+1344 SRWRTQLFSLRCLH

-1430 KLARDPDFEEALL
+1430 KLARDPDFDEALL

-1479 SSGIIKEVSR
+1479 SSGVIKEVSR

-1499 ALDSCMQPSMT
+1499 ALDSCMQPTMT

-1581 GALGGPGPS
+1581 GAPGGPGPS

-1640 TNPATAGSN
+1640 INPAAAGSN
-1649 AAAPPPKVRSEPC
+1649 TAAAPPKARSEPC

-1706 QMAGST
+1706 QVAGSA
-1712 LLQDTLFLELCNLWY
+1712 LLQDTLFSELCNLWY

-1754 LLLSGEDEAAAE
+1754 LLLSGDDEATAE

-1788 NVRTTRGSVDEKTA
+1788 NVRTSRGSVDEKTA

-1816 LYPKAL
+1816 LYPKAV

-1834 AELLRDETSEQ
+1834 AETLKDETSEQ
-1845 DLVGAS
+1845 DLLAPS
-1851 LSSLKDLC
+1851 LSSLKNLC

-1871 ILQRAIHGLL
+1871 VLQRAIHGLL

-1953 AAKGAEPQQLGEGVE
+1953 TSKGAEPQQLGEGVE

-2007 CRAGPLIASNP
+2007 CRAGPLVATSP
-2018 ANARAGAGGAT
+2018 VNARGGAT

-2037 LEDVIKTM
+2037 LDDVIKTM

-2060 KALGIIL
+2060 KALTIIL
-2067 PTLLIL
+2067 PTLLVL
-2073 LSPSPAAATDL
+2073 LSPSPAAATEL

-2098 HAAAFKEATASLDVE
+2098 HAAAFKEATAALDVE
-2113 RKALLENA
+2113 SKALLENA
-2121 IRTQL
+2121 IRAQL
-2126 GQASAG
+2126 GQAAGADSAVASAG
-2132 SGSAGAAGST
+2132 RVAGEQT
-2142 GGQAAAKQAN
+2142 AAKQEK

>member
-1 MSSISDSRAQYSE
+1 MSSTSDAQAQYSE

-25 ATSSDQGEVFVI
+25 ATSSDQGEVFVL

-44 QALSKADLDTI
+44 QALAKADIETI
-55 KASQSAFETA
+55 KASQSAFEAA
-65 VLKLACPTVAF
+65 VLKLACPTVTF
-76 GKNEDGSITVA
+76 GKNEDGSITLA

-111 RRIDSRSLFDFLQN
+111 RRIDSRSLFDLLQN

-141 EVRVAALYI
+141 EVRVAALYTF
-150 LGEVFGSLGQQ
+150 GEVFGSLGQQ

-177 KQTSHPVI
+177 KQASHPVI

-213 TKALRTALSDR
+213 IKALRQGLSDR

-291 PAPAPSK
+291 PATAPSK

-306 GAPGADDDSDDDDV
+306 GAAGADDDSDDDDA
-320 VVSVAAAAASAP
+320 VVSAAAAAASAP
-332 RAMMTPVGMLDQLSS
+332 RAMMTPVGMLDQLSL
-347 PFLRGS
+347 PFLR
-353 ASRKTRAALLDV
+353 ASTNRKTRAALLDI

-372 LGSAW
+372 LGTAW

-387 HLIDDLPNHSRGSA
+387 HLIDDLPNHSRGSS

-412 SVSIILR
+412 GVSIILR

-474 QLGSVPHQVLDA
+474 QLGSVPPQVLDA

-546 GISQLSKRANG
+546 GITQLSKRANG

-567 VIPQRPLYTSFAIS
+567 VIPQRPLYISFAIS
-581 SKILSLAIQLLKNSG
+581 SKVLSLAIQLLKNSG
-596 NHDLSV
+596 NHDLGV

-656 DAEWS
+656 DAEWN

-682 SSLVTLDTAR
+682 STLVTLDTAR

-705 DGLAAQNPHLLQ
+705 DGFAAQNPHLLQ

-766 QAFADPDRYIGSS
+766 QAFADPDCYIGSS
-779 AQAAIAASAGNFT
+779 AQAAIAASAGNFA
-792 SVWEMADGYAF
+792 SIWEMADGYAF

-811 ADSFISD
+811 SESFVSD

-825 CSATARPDLLNR
+825 CSATARPDLLNC
-837 DHVETQL
+837 DYVETQL

-859 ELFIYSIARAAS
+859 ELFIYSTARTAS
-871 SVPSSQDVSHF
+871 SAPSSHDASHF
-882 GGSAEPRESASL
+882 AGSAEPRESAAL
-894 SPPGATG
+894 SPPAATG
-901 VVDAAIQLFTALLP
+901 AVDAAIQLFTALLP

-936 KLDKNPGR
+936 KLDRNPGR

-970 NGKRPSGFNN
+970 NGKRPGGFNN

-995 LQADPALRA
+995 LQADPSLRA

-1014 AVAGSQAL
+1014 AVAGSQVL

-1088 EALHVVVDSA
+1088 EALRIVVDSA

-1160 ESARVRSLIHCLLS
+1160 ESARVRSLVHCLLL
-1174 EFSREADPGVVVES
+1174 EFSREADPGVLVES

-1250 VEEFFGQ
+1250 VEEFFAQ

-1290 QRIMSSAPARQNAAD
+1290 QRIMSSAPNRQNASD
-1305 AASKGKELP
+1305 AAAKGKELP

-1467 LAAAVQVCAVFV
+1467 LASAVQVCAVFV
-1479 SSGIIKEVSR
+1479 SSGVIKEVSR

-1581 GALGGPGPS
+1581 GAPGGPGPS

-1611 ERSWHTILQ
+1611 GRSWHTILQ
-1620 AVTGLLHDNDARALA
+1620 AVTGLLHDNDPRALA

-1640 TNPATAGSN
+1640 TNA
-1649 AAAPPPKVRSEPC
+1649 AAAPPKARSEPC

-1706 QMAGST
+1706 QVAGSA
-1712 LLQDTLFLELCNLWY
+1712 LLQDTLFSELCNLWY

-1754 LLLSGEDEAAAE
+1754 LLLSGDDEAAAE

-1822 QEDLFAVGFYTY
+1822 QEDLFAVGFFTY
-1834 AELLRDETSEQ
+1834 SELLKDETSEQ

-1871 ILQRAIHGLL
+1871 VLQRAIHGLL

-1913 LTSIPINIK
+1913 LTSISINIK

-1953 AAKGAEPQQLGEGVE
+1953 TAKGAEPQSLGEGVE

-2007 CRAGPLIASNP
+2007 CRAGPLIASNA
-2018 ANARAGAGGAT
+2018 ANSRAGAGARGAT

-2060 KALGIIL
+2060 KALAIIL
-2067 PTLLIL
+2067 PTLLVL
-2073 LSPSPAAATDL
+2073 LSPSPSAATDL

-2098 HAAAFKEATASLDVE
+2098 HAAAFKEATAALDVE
-2113 RKALLENA
+2113 RKTLLENA
-2121 IRTQL
+2121 IRAQL
-2126 GQASAG
+2126 GQSGAG
-2132 SGSAGAAGST
+2132 AGAASAAGGT
-2142 GGQAAAKQAN
+2142 GGQAVAKGAN